1 MRLSGDPACPRAVG
15 LACYRPQRHRVA
27 RGRPTATLTM
37 DASGTP
43 SGDDGAGPDAG
54 GRQGV
59 IAMRKTLLTT
69 CGVLAVAGLLAGCGA
84 RKAEQTAESSSD
96 SLLASNPSE
105 PAVGNITPQTDYQQP
120 PAAEQPPV
128 PAPRPR
134 SQAPRSAPAPRPA
147 PANPGVTVPEGTPIK
162 VTMDAQISSETAQPG
177 DTWTGVVTEPVVI
190 GTAAPIPAGSIVHGV
205 ITGSEAAER
214 GNRAFLVLAV
224 KSITVEGKEYS
235 VAAGTDSIIAGS
247 PRARNLGA
255 IAGGA
260 AAGALIG
267 KAIGGSGKGALIGGI
282 LGGAAATGAV
292 AKSKGYQVALKP
304 GTELTFNV
312 DQSVVMK

>member
-1 MRLSGDPACPRAVG
+1 
-15 LACYRPQRHRVA
+15 
-27 RGRPTATLTM
+27 
-37 DASGTP
+37 
-43 SGDDGAGPDAG
+43 
-54 GRQGV
+54 
-59 IAMRKTLLTT
+59 MRKTLLTT
-69 CGVLAVAGLLAGCGA
+69 CAVLAVAALLAGCGA
-84 RKAEQTAESSSD
+84 KKAEQAAESASD

-105 PAVGNITPQTDYQQP
+105 PASGNITPQTDYQQP
-120 PAAEQPPV
+120 AAEQPPAAA

-134 SQAPRSAPAPRPA
+134 SEAPRSAPAPRPA

-162 VTMDAQISSETAQPG
+162 VTMDAQISSETTQPG
-177 DTWTGVVTEPVVI
+177 DTWTGVVKEPVVI

-214 GNRAFLVLAV
+214 GDRAFLVLAV
-224 KSITVEGKEYS
+224 RSITVEGKEYS

-292 AKSKGYQVALKP
+292 AKSKGYQVVLKP

-312 DQSVVMK
+312 DRSVVMK

>member
-1 MRLSGDPACPRAVG
+1 
-15 LACYRPQRHRVA
+15 
-27 RGRPTATLTM
+27 
-37 DASGTP
+37 
-43 SGDDGAGPDAG
+43 
-54 GRQGV
+54 
-59 IAMRKTLLTT
+59 MRKTLLTT
-69 CGVLAVAGLLAGCGA
+69 CAVLAVAALLAGCGA
-84 RKAEQTAESSSD
+84 KKAEQAAESASD

-105 PAVGNITPQTDYQQP
+105 PASGNITPQTDYQQP
-120 PAAEQPPV
+120 AAEQPPA

-134 SQAPRSAPAPRPA
+134 SEAPRSAPAPRPA

-177 DTWTGVVTEPVVI
+177 DTWTGVVKEPVVI

-205 ITGSEAAER
+205 ITGSEVAER
-214 GNRAFLVLAV
+214 GDRAFLVLAV
-224 KSITVEGKEYS
+224 RSITVEGKEYS

-292 AKSKGYQVALKP
+292 AKSKGYQVVLKP

-312 DQSVVMK
+312 DQSVAMK